1 MSADHPERWRPI
13 KYSPSQTLVMQ
24 LNEYDDNR
32 GGHHECGKRSQEDE
46 RFCHL
51 QTLPVTAAATA
62 STTPSVDNPP
72 TTETSHRT
80 SRSSFHNVV
89 GMTHLHIPAQEANR
103 HPARRTSVIWS
114 TPHF

>member
-1 MSADHPERWRPI
+1 
-13 KYSPSQTLVMQ
+13 MQ

-80 SRSSFHNVV
+80 SRNSFHNVV
-89 GMTHLHIPAQEANR
+89 GMTHLHMNSGAGSKPSPRASFPVCDMEHSAF
-103 HPARRTSVIWS
+103 PRTLTHKCVTNSDHAV
-114 TPHF
+114 